1 MKTYK
6 VSFRCVSRLNKI
18 PDAQTIFGAICN
30 SLKLYSGEKALKD
43 YLKSFDE
50 TPLMIHSSM
59 FPIGV
64 YPAMKTP
71 LITNELISK
80 YILNLDGKKQVEKFS
95 ELKKYK
101 NLKYI
106 SEKVFSTYISN
117 GKIEL
122 LKTDL
127 INSTNNFIL
136 EDDILKMRN
145 ETITLN
151 YKDVLSTRIRHFSN
165 TDENDSELYYDHDIF
180 FENGQVFVI
189 YVKSNEDKDFLE
201 NIFDKFDHLPLGN
214 RSSSGK
220 NMFKFIKIER
230 IDFSTNTIKKLL
242 LSKCTPN
249 EDDFIFEESEYGVE
263 SQNYVSAK
271 SYGNKY
277 LGVMTKLI
285 EGSYMKVREDKD
297 YYGRLIPMIV
307 DDRIIYHYGI
317 GFVL

>member
-18 PDAQTIFGAICN
+18 PDAQTIFGTICN
-30 SLKLYSGEKALKD
+30 SLKLYSGEKAFKD
-43 YLKSFDE
+43 YLNSFE
-50 TPLMIHSSM
+50 NSPLLIHSSM
-59 FPIGV
+59 FPVGL

-71 LITNELISK
+71 LITNELISR

-95 ELKKYK
+95 ELKTYK

-106 SEKVFSTYISN
+106 SEKIFSTYISN

-136 EDDILKMRN
+136 QDDILKMRN
-145 ETITLN
+145 ETITLK
-151 YKDVLSTRIRHFSN
+151 YKDVLSTRIKHFSN
-165 TDENDSELYYDHDIF
+165 TDGIDSELYYDHDIF
-180 FENGQVFVI
+180 FENGQEFVI
-189 YVKSNEDKDFLE
+189 YVKSNENKDYLE
-201 NIFDKFDHLPLGN
+201 IIFDKFDHLPLGN

-220 NMFKFIKIER
+220 NMFEFIKVEEIN
-230 IDFSTNTIKKLL
+230 FSTNSLKKLL
-242 LSKCTPN
+242 LSKCTPTEN
-249 EDDFIFEESEYGVE
+249 DFLFEESEYSVE

-271 SYGNKY
+271 SFGNKY

-285 EGSYMKVREDKD
+285 EGSHMKVKENKE

-307 DDRIIYHYGI
+307 DDRVIYHYGI